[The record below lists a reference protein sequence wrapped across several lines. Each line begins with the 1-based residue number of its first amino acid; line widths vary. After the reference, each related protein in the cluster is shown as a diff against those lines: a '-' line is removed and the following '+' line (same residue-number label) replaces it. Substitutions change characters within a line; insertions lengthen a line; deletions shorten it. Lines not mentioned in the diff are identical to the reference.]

1 MKFIKKTNDPNTT
14 LGVVERFAYGFGN
27 AGNSFLV
34 AAITGIM
41 IYYFTDTL
49 HLSAG
54 IVGTLLLLSR
64 LFDGVTD
71 LLMGHIVDRT
81 KSKFG
86 KARPWI
92 LRACLP
98 YAVCGVLLFAVPTD
112 LSTNLQYAYIFVMYN
127 LTNSFAYTAMFVP
140 YSTLPSMM
148 TRNQYE
154 RGLLGVFSLVFSVA
168 GGLIFNAFALDMI
181 ASFGG
186 DTFAWV
192 LTVGIFAVIGVVM
205 QVICFLGTKERIA
218 DTFAEKGAPEPTVGV
233 AVKSLFQ
240 NKYWVIHVINT
251 VLVWLALGL
260 SSTATIYYADEI
272 LGNEGY
278 YATLTNTSSIVQLLF
293 LFIATFIMKKK
304 GKVFCFRLGAAIMGV
319 GMLMVL
325 PFDSSYPVLLAS
337 SVLKGVGSGIAGAV
351 LFGMS
356 ADTIDY
362 GEWKTGIR
370 AAGLASSAM
379 AFAQKVGQG
388 FASGAVGWIL
398 EAGKKI
404 GMDAYTFSIKIS
416 ALYLPIVLTVIILAL
431 TIPYKLDKE
440 YDTIMVELDE
450 RNRYNAEA
458 QK

>member
-1 MKFIKKTNDPNTT
+1 MAFFKKTDDPNVT
-14 LGVVERFAYGFGN
+14 LGAAERIAYGFGN
-27 AGNSFLV
+27 AGNSFIV

-41 IYYFTDTL
+41 IYYFTETL

-54 IVGTLLLLSR
+54 IVGTILLVSR

-71 LLMGHIVDRT
+71 LVMGHIVDKT
-81 KSKFG
+81 KSRFG

-98 YAVCGVLLFAVPTD
+98 YAVCGVLLFAVPTN
-112 LSTNLQYAYIFVMYN
+112 LSVNLQYAYIFVMYN
-127 LTNSFAYTAMFVP
+127 LTNSFAYTAIFVP

-168 GGLIFNAFALDMI
+168 GGLIFNAVALNMI

-186 DTFAWV
+186 GTSAWV
-192 LTVGIFAVIGVVM
+192 LTVGIFAALGVVLQM
-205 QVICFLGTKERIA
+205 ICFLGTKERIVDA
-218 DTFAEKGAPEPTVGV
+218 TEEKGTPEPTLGV

-240 NKYWVIHVINT
+240 NKYWIIHLINT

-260 SSTATIYYADEI
+260 SSTAIIYYADEI
-272 LGNEGY
+272 LGNETY

-304 GKVFCFRLGAAIMGV
+304 GKVFCFRLGAAIMGFGLLIV
-319 GMLMVL
+319 I
-325 PFDSSYPVLLAS
+325 PFESSYPVLLAS

-351 LFGMS
+351 LFGMG

-388 FASGAVGWIL
+388 FASGIVGWIL
-398 EAGKKI
+398 ELGKGI
-404 GMDAYTFSIKIS
+404 GADAYIFSIKTS
-416 ALYLPIVLTVIILAL
+416 ATYLPIALAVIILIL
-431 TIPYKLDKE
+431 TIPYKLDQE
-440 YDTIMVELDE
+440 YDGIIADLNA
-450 RNRYNAEA
+450 RNRVTEE
-458 QK
+458 